1 MKKVMKK
8 VLILSLALMIL
19 MVGAVSAGD
28 VLTQPA
34 QSGSSGI
41 TTISYGVTEGYS
53 LSIPASFSFNTEG
66 TVVTSKVEA
75 TGVSLRTDMVLNVTV
90 SSDHQWRL
98 MEHELVNDKQELVNG
113 GGELDYTLSFT
124 FDNTLEEY
132 SYARGEYM
140 HIPVLLIEAGNPSG
154 ETELTFTLTD
164 TTHAKAAHYQDKL
177 NFAASIQSVSGG
189 GN

>member
-1 MKKVMKK
+1 MKK

-19 MVGAVSAGD
+19 MVGAVSAAPGT

-34 QSGSSGI
+34 QSGNSGI

-66 TVVTSKVEA
+66 TEVTSKVEA
-75 TGVSLRTDMVLNVTV
+75 TGVSLRTDTVLNVTV

-98 MEHELVNDKQELVNG
+98 MEHELVDGKQELVNG

-124 FDNTLEEY
+124 FDSALEEY

-140 HIPVLLIEAGNPSG
+140 HVPVLLIEAGTNSG
-154 ETELTFTLTD
+154 YTDLTFTLTD

-177 NFAASIQSVSGG
+177 NFAAAIQSVSGG

>member
-1 MKKVMKK
+1 MKK

-19 MVGAVSAGD
+19 MVGAVSADPGT

-34 QSGSSGI
+34 QSGTSGI

-75 TGVSLRTDMVLNVTV
+75 KGVSLRTNTVLNVTV

-124 FDNTLEEY
+124 FDNTPEEY
-132 SYARGEYM
+132 SNARGEYM
-140 HIPVLLIEAGNPSG
+140 NIPVLLIEAGEHEG
-154 ETELTFTLTD
+154 ETALTFTLTD

-177 NFAASIQSVSGG
+177 NFAATIQSVSGG